1 MINGNHA
8 VTTTAWTAGV
18 LLSIVT
24 MASPA
29 RGQTAPDPAT
39 LKRMSLEQLSRLVV
53 STVVKDDE
61 PISQTPASIYVL
73 TAEDIARSG
82 ATSIPDVLR
91 LVPGV
96 DVARIDSSRNW
107 VVGIRGF
114 GDQFSKSVLVLI
126 DGRAAYTP
134 LWGGV
139 HWPIQDT
146 LLDDIERIEVI
157 RGAGGTIWGANAQNG
172 VINIITRSAHET
184 HGVVASVTAGNVER
198 AIAGVRFGGGNGVID
213 YRVYAKGIRRE
224 PQYHGDGREFDTWGS
239 GQGGFRIDWQRSAR
253 DTLTLQGDVYKAE
266 LGESVF
272 VSTFAPPAGFLVD
285 DPMSVHGA
293 NLNARWNRRLASGD
307 FDVRFYFDHTDRLGT
322 DFGERRSTFDA
333 DAVHRW
339 RSLERHEI
347 VWGAGART
355 SPGTITQTRAFSDF
369 QPHEQTLNVFSAF
382 AQDSFAL
389 VPERVTVTG
398 GLKLEHNSFT
408 GLEVQ
413 PSVRALWTP
422 TDRQTL
428 WGSITRAVRTPSRV
442 DEDITVTAFRRATP
456 PVYAVIE
463 GNRDIEA
470 ETVVGSEIGYRALV
484 HPSVYVDTSV
494 FNNHYDHLVDLG
506 TRRSEQ
512 RTTEGLA
519 YTAVVLPWINGIEG
533 VTRGVEVAPRWQVSE
548 ALRVTGSYS
557 FLDVELDPLPGNT
570 ERITLPLLENSTPR
584 HRVVIA
590 PHVSTRLGIEV
601 DPVYRYV
608 SARRTPFIDAYHALD
623 LRVGVPITRGVEL
636 SIVGQN
642 LLDPRHP
649 EWARD
654 PGPTVQI
661 RRSLYARVTWQP

>member
-1 MINGNHA
+1 MINGTHA
-8 VTTTAWTAGV
+8 VTATAWTAGV
-18 LLSIVT
+18 LFSLLA

-29 RGQTAPDPAT
+29 RGQTPPDPAA
-39 LKRMSLEQLSRLVV
+39 LKRMSLEELSRLVV

-61 PISQTPASIYVL
+61 PISQAAASIYVL
-73 TAEDIARSG
+73 TADDIARSG
-82 ATSIPDVLR
+82 ATSIHDVLR

-114 GDQFSKSVLVLI
+114 GDQFSKSVLVLL

-146 LLDDIERIEVI
+146 LLEDIERIEVI

-184 HGVVASVTAGNVER
+184 HGVVATVMAGNVER
-198 AIAGVRFGGGNGVID
+198 AIAGVRFGGGNGVLD

-239 GQGGFRIDWQRSAR
+239 GQGGFRVDWTRSAR

-266 LGESVF
+266 LGESVL
-272 VSTFAPPAGFLVD
+272 VSTFTPPARFLVD
-285 DPMSVHGA
+285 DPIDVHGA
-293 NLNARWNRRLASGD
+293 NLNARWNRQLASGD
-307 FDVRFYFDHTDRLGT
+307 LNVRFFVDHTDRLGT
-322 DFGERRSTFDA
+322 DFGERRTTVDA

-339 RSLERHEI
+339 RLWDRHELI
-347 VWGAGART
+347 WGAGART
-355 SPGTITQTRAFSDF
+355 SPATITQTQAFSDF
-369 QPHEQTLNVFSAF
+369 HPHQQTLNVFSAF
-382 AQDSFAL
+382 VQDSYEL
-389 VPERVTVTG
+389 VPERVTLTG
-398 GLKLEHNSFT
+398 GLKLEHNSYT
-408 GLEVQ
+408 GVEVQ

-422 TDRQTL
+422 TERQTL
-428 WGSITRAVRTPSRV
+428 WGSVTRAVRTPSRV
-442 DEDITVTAFRRATP
+442 DEDITVTSFFDSPP

-484 HPSVYVDTSV
+484 HHSVYVDTSL
-494 FNNHYDHLVDLG
+494 FNNQYDNLVDFG
-506 TRRSEQ
+506 TRRFEL
-512 RTTEGLA
+512 RTTEGVD
-519 YTAVVLPWINGIEG
+519 YIAVVLPWINGVKG

-557 FLDVELDPLPGNT
+557 FLDIDLEPLPGNT
-570 ERITLPLLENSTPR
+570 VRMTLPVLENATPR
-584 HRVVIA
+584 HRVVLA
-590 PHVSTRLGIEV
+590 PHFSTRLGIEV

-623 LRVGVPITRGVEL
+623 LRLGLPITRGVTL

-654 PGPTVQI
+654 PGPTVQV
-661 RRSLYARVTWQP
+661 RRSLYARVTWQH